1 MKKKL
6 QNEII
11 IIVMIIVCCVLF
23 GVLKNYQ
30 NKETKESVMVG
41 ISFPNVNNA
50 WNTIALKN
58 ILQECENEK
67 ISTVWRTSGGSI
79 QQQKKDIE
87 ELMNYQPRY
96 LVVMPGNSVGLKEIL
111 EKAAQETKIILFCGE
126 VSGLDEKNIYW
137 KIQTDSYG
145 QGSMAA
151 ELMAEYMGTK
161 EGRILEL
168 QSDNAFSETKKKGI
182 GFRKK
187 LCEYDNLEIGY
198 VMRNLDKRIDT
209 YNAVVSYLADEK
221 EQIDA
226 IMAYDD
232 DTAMGAIAAL
242 ETLNRQILVVAI
254 GGTQDTEKAV
264 QIGKIEAII
273 EVDTDAGTELT
284 DRIMNDLE
292 GKSSNVKGSLEFKVV
307 KYEEVENR

>member
-6 QNEII
+6 QIEII

-23 GVLKNYQ
+23 GVLKSQQ
-30 NKETKESVMVG
+30 NKEVKERVMIG
-41 ISFPNVNNA
+41 ISFPDVNNA
-50 WNTIALKN
+50 WNTSALQN
-58 ILQECENEK
+58 ILYACENEK
-67 ISTVWRTSGGSI
+67 ISTARRTSEGSI
-79 QQQKKDIE
+79 QQQKRDIE
-87 ELMNYQPRY
+87 DLLNYQPQY
-96 LVVMPGNSVGLKEIL
+96 LVVMPGNSVGLKGIL
-111 EKAAQETKIILFCGE
+111 EEAVQKTKVILFCGE
-126 VSGLDEKNIYW
+126 VSGLNEKDIYW

-151 ELMAEYMGTK
+151 ELIAEDLGTK
-161 EGRILEL
+161 DARILEL

-182 GFRKK
+182 GFREK

-221 EQIDA
+221 EQIDV

-232 DTAMGAIAAL
+232 DTAMGAVAAL
-242 ETLNRQILVVAI
+242 DTLERQIPIIAV
-254 GGTQDTEKAV
+254 GGIQDTEKAV
-264 QIGKIEAII
+264 RIGKLNALIKVETEIGI
-273 EVDTDAGTELT
+273 ELT

-292 GKSSNVKGSLEFKVV
+292 GKSSNGKGILDFKVV
-307 KYEEVENR
+307 TYEEVENR

>member
-11 IIVMIIVCCVLF
+11 IIVMIIICCVLF
-23 GVLKNYQ
+23 GVLKKQQ
-30 NKETKESVMVG
+30 NKEVKESVMVG
-41 ISFPNVNNA
+41 ISFPDVNNA
-50 WNTIALKN
+50 WNTSALQN
-58 ILQECENEK
+58 VLQACENEK
-67 ISTVWRTSGGSI
+67 ISTAWRTSGGNI

-87 ELMNYQPRY
+87 ELLDYQPQY

-111 EKAAQETKIILFCGE
+111 EEAVQKTKVILFCGE
-126 VSGLDEKNIYW
+126 VSGLDERDIYW

-151 ELMAEYMGTK
+151 KLIAEDLGTK

-168 QSDNAFSETKKKGI
+168 QSDNASSETKKKGI
-182 GFRKK
+182 GFREK
-187 LCEYDNLEIGY
+187 LCEYNNLEIGY

-209 YNAVVSYLADEK
+209 YNAVVSYLADE
-221 EQIDA
+221 EERIDA

-232 DTAMGAIAAL
+232 DTAMGAVAAL
-242 ETLNRQILVVAI
+242 ETLNRQIPIVAI

-264 QIGKIEAII
+264 QTGKLKAII
-273 EVDTDAGTELT
+273 EVETEAGTELT
-284 DRIMNDLE
+284 DRIMSDLE
-292 GKSSNVKGSLEFKVV
+292 GKSSNGKGNLGYKVIT
-307 KYEEVENR
+307 YEEAENR